1 MKILNKLWLYLFIFI
16 FVFSVSI
23 VICLF
28 YIFPNKIHKIRILW
42 AKFQLFLLGAKVE
55 IRGEINENTQMFIM
69 NHQSLLDI
77 VLLEAISKKDISW
90 IGKKE
95 IGDMFF
101 FGQVMKKPKM
111 ILIDRASARDFLVR
125 VVKEA
130 EQRVKE
136 NRILSIFP
144 DGTRGGE
151 IKTIKPFKRG
161 AEILAKKLNLK
172 VQPILIVG
180 AKNALDST
188 SLHIKRNQKIIIKF
202 FDIVSLDDE
211 NWLENTRIAMQKE
224 LDEILKQNEDCF

>member
-1 MKILNKLWLYLFIFI
+1 MDWQKRNRRY
-16 FVFSVSI
+16 VF
-23 VICLF
+23 
-28 YIFPNKIHKIRILW
+28 
-42 AKFQLFLLGAKVE
+42 E
-55 IRGEINENTQMFIM
+55 
-69 NHQSLLDI
+69 
-77 VLLEAISKKDISW
+77 
-90 IGKKE
+90 
-95 IGDMFF
+95 
-101 FGQVMKKPKM
+101 VMKKPKM
-111 ILIDRASARDFLVR
+111 ILIDRDLARDFLVR

-144 DGTRGGE
+144 DGTRGGD

-202 FDIVSLDDE
+202 FDIANLDDE

-224 LDEILKQNEDCF
+224 LDEM